1 MLKDAPVVPVV
12 LFCFGSVVPY
22 VQTLLVPHTLS
33 AMPLVTDFVA
43 LLVLMVATIALAVG
57 AKKRGHPGRGLLYP
71 AVALVAVVG
80 YFRSQDALQHGGEY
94 LDFRSRKTRIVAHVA
109 ALQKSPT
116 ARAAALAATVTVRYR
131 GYPGLNEGVAGYDV
145 LPSRIILC
153 TTGGA
158 DSERYWGY
166 AYAPAGEQPSREEEA
181 TLGGAFFQWRHLE
194 GPWYAWARS
203 DQ

>member
-1 MLKDAPVVPVV
+1 MLKDAPFVPVV
-12 LFCFGSVVPY
+12 LFCFGVVAPY

-43 LLVLMVATIALAVG
+43 LLVLTGAAVALAVA
-57 AKKRGHPGRGLLYP
+57 AKQRGYPGRGLLYP
-71 AVALVAVVG
+71 AVAVLAIVG

-94 LDFRSRKTRIVAHVA
+94 LDFRSRKTRIEAHVA
-109 ALQKSPT
+109 ALQTSPT

-131 GYPGLNEGVAGYDV
+131 GYPGLSEGVAGYDV

-158 DSERYWGY
+158 NSERYWGY
-166 AYAPAGEQPSREEEA
+166 AYSPAGEQPSREEEA